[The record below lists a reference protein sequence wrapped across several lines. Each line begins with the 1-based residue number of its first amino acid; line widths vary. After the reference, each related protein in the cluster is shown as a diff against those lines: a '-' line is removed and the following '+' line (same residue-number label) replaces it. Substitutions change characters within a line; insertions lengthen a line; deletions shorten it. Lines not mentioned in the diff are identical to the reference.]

1 MRVSDIVM
9 FSVAAALI
17 VYLLFRLWQRG
28 RQRLPES
35 HWTGHGID
43 VSGITNRVQRVRSGF
58 ASELPS
64 RSPGVC
70 HRRGWL
76 ASATRAVGQLAYF
89 RRRAM
94 QIRTRAEHER
104 DTDVA

>member
-1 MRVSDIVM
+1 MRVSDILM

-43 VSGITNRVQRVRSGF
+43 VRGITNRVQRVRSGF

-64 RSPGVC
+64 RSPGAC

-76 ASATRAVGQLAYF
+76 ASAKRAVVQLAYF
-89 RRRAM
+89 RRRAV
-94 QIRTRAEHER
+94 QISTHAEHET
-104 DTDVA
+104 DTHVA